1 MQYKDFNDIIAH
13 MEYEVNDNLKVRP
26 ITLEDTDL
34 IVEWRNKPRVMRNFL
49 IQKPFTHDGHVRWMH
64 EKVET
69 GKVRQFIM
77 EEINS
82 DGSRPIGS
90 VYIRDID
97 MEALTAEYGVFI
109 GEDDALGKGYGNDV
123 VEWAVRYAR
132 EMGLKKFRLRVLWD
146 NAPAVSSYKHA
157 GFKEVLL
164 EKDYIGHRDLMHME
178 LDL

>member
-26 ITLEDTDL
+26 ITIEDTDL
-34 IVEWRNKPRVMRNFL
+34 IVEWRNKPRVKRNFL
-49 IQKPFTHDGHVRWMH
+49 VQKPFTYEGHVRWLH

-77 EEINS
+77 EEITA
-82 DGSRPIGS
+82 GGTRPIGS

-109 GEDDALGKGYGNDV
+109 GEDDALGRGYGNAI
-123 VEWAVRYAR
+123 VEWAVKYAR
-132 EMGLKKFRLRVLWD
+132 DMGLKKFMLRVFSD
-146 NAPAVSSYKHA
+146 NMPAANSYVHA
-157 GFKEVLL
+157 GFKPVFV
-164 EKDYIGHRDLMHME
+164 EKDYVGHRDLVHME